1 MLSRLVSSEDAAYLL
16 DMKSPEDFNDVVAR
30 ASLLPSKQSP
40 KGHQYRIADVIMLK
54 LAQVIGQVGVSAE
67 KAMRYADAILSPRL
81 PKREQTAVEWVE
93 NEAQELFCLIADGE
107 LSRIFLRDKED
118 YKELDVG
125 AVKPVLFPTVVS
137 EINVFRVIRPVIHKA
152 HHWLGE

>member
-1 MLSRLVSSEDAAYLL
+1 MLSRLVSSDDAAYLL
-16 DMKSPEDFNDVVAR
+16 DMKSPEDFHEAAAR
-30 ASLLPSKQSP
+30 VSLLPSKQGP
-40 KGHQYRIADVIMLK
+40 KGKQYRVADVIVLK
-54 LAQVIGQVGVSAE
+54 LAQAIGQVGVNAE

-81 PKREQTAVEWVE
+81 PHRDKTAVEWVE

-125 AVKPVLFPTVVS
+125 AVKPVLFPAVVS
-137 EINVFRVIRPVIHKA
+137 EVNVFRVIRPVIHKA
-152 HHWLGE
+152 HHWLGD